1 MLTRHF
7 ATILFNALDFL
18 TRTIPVQEHVLLIT
32 SLTVMH
38 HNADHV
44 VSSKKM
50 IANLTVLAIFSMGL
64 SSPIQQE
71 ISVSRVLV
79 DTIQHVPTA
88 ARQNV

>member
-7 ATILFNALDFL
+7 VTILFNAPDFL

-32 SLTVMH
+32 SSMVMH
-38 HNADHV
+38 QNVDHV
-44 VSSKKM
+44 VSSMKM
-50 IANLTVLAIFSMGL
+50 SAKLTVLAIFSMDL

-79 DTIQHVPTA
+79 DTIQPVLTA